1 MKKIIFC
8 IVLLNLLITL
18 TGCRTVYYPVNR
30 RLGQSSC
37 SMYNL
42 DDIKEYLDNNYDK
55 NCTYDEYMHV
65 KYGF

>member
-1 MKKIIFC
+1 MC
-8 IVLLNLLITL
+8 ILITIS
-18 TGCRTVYYPVNR
+18 GCSTVYYPVNR
-30 RLGQSSC
+30 RMDQSSC

-42 DDIKEYLDNNYDK
+42 DDIKEYLDKKYDL